1 MIDMQS
7 MMQKWSRRMGDGLE
21 SSGSME
27 AKGEGHRALRNS
39 GLATDEFLRIYRTMW
54 LSRFFDDRCNAI
66 VKTGEPVPH
75 FHSGWG
81 QEALMVASVA
91 PLRQADQIIYTHR
104 GYGHLM
110 AKGVS
115 VREIA
120 LDTFM
125 KFGGTNNGMG
135 GIMHVSRP
143 DLGVP
148 GREGVFGTR
157 FSIAAGLALA
167 SRLDGRDDVT
177 VCYYGEA
184 AGARGILY
192 EAMNMAVL
200 WKLPVIF
207 VAENNGWS
215 YSIKTEQLYPEGRMS
230 RVWRGFD
237 IPVEVFDGN
246 DVETVH
252 DAVSRA
258 VDRARVGEGPSVLE
272 GLTYRIDSHHWFD
285 KAKYQPEDEIARWR
299 EKDPIERAHRNL
311 LKRGVG
317 ASVLSRVAEE
327 AETEVDEAMDMA
339 GSARLAQ
346 WADSKESAVRW

>member
-1 MIDMQS
+1 MSQS
-7 MMQKWSRRMGDGLE
+7 TKLSVAGQNDGI
-21 SSGSME
+21 
-27 AKGEGHRALRNS
+27 LRNS
-39 GLATDEFLRIYRTMW
+39 GLATDEFLSIYHTMW

-66 VKTGEPVPH
+66 VKSGNSVPH
-75 FHSGWG
+75 FHSGTG
-81 QEALMVASVA
+81 QEALMVGSVA
-91 PLRQADQIIYTHR
+91 PLRRTDQIIYTHR

-135 GIMHVSRP
+135 GVMHVSRP

-157 FSIAAGLALA
+157 FSIAAGIALA
-167 SRLDGRDDVT
+167 AQLDGRDDVT

-215 YSIKTEQLYPEGRMS
+215 YSIRTSRLYPEGRMS
-230 RVWRGFD
+230 RVWRGFE

-246 DVETVH
+246 DVEAVH
-252 DAVSRA
+252 DAVGRA
-258 VDRARVGEGPSVLE
+258 CERARAGDGPSVLE
-272 GLTYRIDSHHWFD
+272 GLTYRIDAHHWFD
-285 KAKYQPEDEIARWR
+285 KAKYQPADEISQWR
-299 EKDPIERAHRNL
+299 EKDPILRAYKNLIERGVDKSDLDR
-311 LKRGVG
+311 LKR
-317 ASVLSRVAEE
+317 E
-327 AETEVDEAMDMA
+327 AETEVDAAMETA
-339 GSARLAQ
+339 RSARLAK
-346 WADSKESAVRW
+346 WSDNEESSVKW